1 MKHYSFSELAE
12 EINTLAFCEDITDYY
27 QIGYNKAEI
36 LKDIK
41 TSNRFCLE
49 NNDELVNTMKYISQN
64 KEEFNNISSKSLMD
78 IQSADENLIS
88 SEELRIA
95 YLRSNLEMH
104 REMLKEHRKQNQV
117 AVSKYDNS
125 KSLAEI
131 ANNKFGNSSEDE
143 FTGNKRKRKSKGSNE
158 LNIQQKL
165 KTVKFLSES
174 EGIEELKKRKDKR
187 SRRENS
193 KENGV
198 AIILIAIDTLGI
210 GVSQLID
217 DIASEN
223 IVFIITKNNASSMKR
238 IGILKEDNRNI
249 LVYCKDNS
257 LELINKYY
265 E

>member
-27 QIGYNKAEI
+27 QIGYNNAEI

-41 TSNRFCLE
+41 TSNRSCLD
-49 NNDELVNTMKYISQN
+49 NDTELVNTMKYISQN
-64 KEEFNNISSKSLMD
+64 KEEFNNLSSKSLMD

-95 YLRSNLEMH
+95 YLRANLEMH
-104 REMLKEHRKQNQV
+104 RERLKEHRKQNQI

-131 ANNKFGNSSEDE
+131 ANNKFGNSNEEE
-143 FTGNKRKRKSKGSNE
+143 FDSSKRKRKSKGNKE

-174 EGIEELKKRKDKR
+174 EGLEELK
-187 SRRENS
+187 RREA
-193 KENGV
+193 ENCRNK
-198 AIILIAIDTLGI
+198 AIILIAVDTLRI
-210 GVSQLID
+210 GMSQLVD
-217 DIASEN
+217 KLASEN
-223 IVFIITKNNASSMKR
+223 IVFIITKNNTSSMKR
-238 IGILKEDNRNI
+238 IGILNENNKNI
-249 LVYCKDNS
+249 LIYCKDNS
-257 LELINKYY
+257 LELISKYY
-265 E
+265 EV

>member
-1 MKHYSFSELAE
+1 MKQYSFSELAE

-64 KEEFNNISSKSLMD
+64 KEEFNNISSKSLMS
-78 IQSADENLIS
+78 IQSADESLIS

-95 YLRSNLEMH
+95 YLRANLEMH

-131 ANNKFGNSSEDE
+131 ANNKFGDSSYDE
-143 FTGNKRKRKSKGSNE
+143 FNNSKRKRKSKGSNG
-158 LNIQQKL
+158 LDIQQKL

-174 EGIEELKKRKDKR
+174 EGIEELKERKDKK
-187 SRRENS
+187 SIENY
-193 KENGV
+193 KA
-198 AIILIAIDTLGI
+198 AIILIALDTLKAETL
-210 GVSQLID
+210 QLINE
-217 DIASEN
+217 IASEN
-223 IVFIITKNNASSMKR
+223 IVFILTKNSTSSMKK

-249 LVYCKDNS
+249 LIYCKDNS
-257 LELINKYY
+257 LELIDKYY

>member
-49 NNDELVNTMKYISQN
+49 NDNELVNTMKYISQN
-64 KEEFNNISSKSLMD
+64 KEEFSNLSGKSLMD

-131 ANNKFGNSSEDE
+131 ANNKFGNSNEDE
-143 FTGNKRKRKSKGSNE
+143 FTSSKRKRKSKGSNE

-174 EGIEELKKRKDKR
+174 EGIEELKKRKD
-187 SRRENS
+187 RES
-193 KENGV
+193 SEENEV
-198 AIILIAIDTLGI
+198 AIILIAIDTLRI

>member
-64 KEEFNNISSKSLMD
+64 KEEFNNISGKSLMS
-78 IQSADENLIS
+78 IQSADESLVS

-95 YLRSNLEMH
+95 YLRANLEMH

-117 AVSKYDNS
+117 AASKYDNS

-131 ANNKFGNSSEDE
+131 ANNKFGDSNDNEFDNS
-143 FTGNKRKRKSKGSNE
+143 KRKRKSKSNE

-174 EGIEELKKRKDKR
+174 EGIEELKKRKDR
-187 SRRENS
+187 GSRRES
-193 KENGV
+193 SEENEV